1 MGAVYRKSRIELD
14 DDDDAVGARPT
25 DATGPPSFP
34 KHPPPSLPQ
43 NPRALVFPLSF
54 CAFCETQLSGMPV
67 FVSLHGILN

>member
-14 DDDDAVGARPT
+14 DDDDAVEARPT
-25 DATGPPSFP
+25 DATGPPPFP

-54 CAFCETQLSGMPV
+54 WY
-67 FVSLHGILN
+67 IL